1 MKPVPKVIYKDSQGA
16 LHVIEVDSGFTI
28 MEGAFNRQLP
38 GMVAE
43 CGGAAACGTC
53 HCYIDEKWVSKL
65 PPIEDLE
72 DAMLYMVEDR
82 RENSR
87 LTCQIH
93 MTEDLDGIELQI
105 ADND

>member
-1 MKPVPKVIYKDSQGA
+1 MPIVIYTDAEGVR
-16 LHVIEVDSGFTI
+16 HEVDVESGYTL
-28 MEGAFNRQLP
+28 MEGAFNQQVP

-53 HCYIDEKWVSKL
+53 HAYVAREWLSRL
-65 PPIEDLE
+65 PPVEDLE
-72 DAMLYMVEDR
+72 DSMLYMVDDR

-93 MTEDLDGIELQI
+93 MTEDLDGIEVQI
-105 ADND
+105 ADNQ

>member
-1 MKPVPKVIYKDSQGA
+1 MPTVRYIDSNGD
-16 LHVIEVDSGFTI
+16 HHEVDLDSGYTL
-28 MEGAFNRQLP
+28 MEGAFNRQIP

-53 HCYIDEKWVSKL
+53 HSYISEQWLARL
-65 PPIEDLE
+65 PPVEDLE
-72 DAMLYMVEDR
+72 DSMLYMVEDR

-93 MTEDLDGIELQI
+93 MTEELDGIEVQI
-105 ADND
+105 GNNG

>member
-1 MKPVPKVIYKDSQGA
+1 
-16 LHVIEVDSGFTI
+16 
-28 MEGAFNRQLP
+28 MEGAFNQQIP

-53 HCYIDEKWVSKL
+53 HSYIGERWLSKL
-65 PPIEDLE
+65 PPVEDLE
-72 DAMLYMVEDR
+72 DSMLYMVEDR

-93 MTEDLDGIELQI
+93 MTDELDGIEVVI
-105 ADND
+105 GAND